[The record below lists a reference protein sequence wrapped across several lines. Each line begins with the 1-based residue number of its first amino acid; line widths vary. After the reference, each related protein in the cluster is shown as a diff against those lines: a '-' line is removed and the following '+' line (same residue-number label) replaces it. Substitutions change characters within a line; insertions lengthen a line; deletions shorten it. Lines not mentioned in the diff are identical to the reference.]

1 MKKFIIVFIILIF
14 FCLSAQQKHKIAI
27 LNYEDRSGKIEAETL
42 STATDYLRMYLEGQ
56 NSFAVVPKDQ
66 QNEPASSCKDKLCR
80 IKFGETLGAEIVAYP
95 YIASANEQ
103 YAINVEIINVAKR
116 STIISVSESW
126 NGEIDSLDP
135 VNEEIVSKIAAKQ
148 ANIDALN
155 SNNNLFQAI
164 DQQQQEQTIIKN
176 AAKDAVFCEK
186 ARKKQSEKVWRDYL
200 TKFPEGQC
208 AAEAK
213 TFIDEY
219 AKKQDAEACEKAR
232 EKKNLSLW
240 EKYLKKY
247 PDGQCAEEAKAAPDN
262 FACSEAEDDNSLKGW
277 KKYLDSFPN
286 GKCSAKARENFS
298 NRENIEKMM
307 KKGRDMKIAG
317 ATLFTVGVV
326 GFVVGM
332 SVGGYY
338 MEEQSAH
345 DGWSRREQEKSDECA
360 TNALLSFTIGGAI
373 GGALLATGLPVMIVG
388 VIKEKEAKSYLE
400 INNMAVIPQKGGAY
414 ATIGF
419 GF

>member
-1 MKKFIIVFIILIF
+1 MKKFIIVFIILISF
-14 FCLSAQQKHKIAI
+14 YLSAQQKHKIAI
-27 LNYEDRSGKIEAETL
+27 LDYEDRSGKIEAETL
-42 STATDYLRMYLEGQ
+42 STATDYLRMYMEGQ
-56 NSFAVVPKDQ
+56 SSYAIIPKDQ
-66 QNEPASSCKDKLCR
+66 QNTASCKDKLCR
-80 IKFGETLGAEIVAYP
+80 VKFGETLHAQMVIYP
-95 YIASANEQ
+95 YITSANEQ
-103 YAINVEIINVAKR
+103 YIINVEIIDVAKR
-116 STIISVSESW
+116 NTIISVSESW

-232 EKKNLSLW
+232 KDASIKEW
-240 EKYLKKY
+240 EKYLKEF
-247 PDGQCAEEAKAAPDN
+247 PDGQCAEEAKVAPDN

-317 ATLFTVGVV
+317 ATLLTVGAV
-326 GFVVGM
+326 GFTLGFALGAAIPRHYEYCDNWGCHEKEDWD
-332 SVGGYY
+332 SGLALGWGIGGGIGGT
-338 MEEQSAH
+338 MILI
-345 DGWSRREQEKSDECA
+345 GIP
-360 TNALLSFTIGGAI
+360 LLS
-373 GGALLATGLPVMIVG
+373 VG

-400 INNMAVIPQKGGAY
+400 INNLAVIPQKGGAY